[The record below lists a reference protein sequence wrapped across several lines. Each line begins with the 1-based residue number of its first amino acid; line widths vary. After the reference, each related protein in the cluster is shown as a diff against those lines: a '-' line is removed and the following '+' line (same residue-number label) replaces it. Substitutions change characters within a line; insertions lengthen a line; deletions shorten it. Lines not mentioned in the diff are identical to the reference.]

1 LKEED
6 SEQEE
11 RMIRLSEPE
20 LFAMAEKHRDSD
32 TVISAIFTSHPV
44 FFVILVLFL
53 LLLLLFFSNEI
64 GTTTE
69 RLVNSQSRTSLK
81 TGKIFLAAGSLS
93 LSRLLALAN
102 NLSKKRT
109 LFF

>member
-44 FFVILVLFL
+44 FFCYFGVVFIIIVIVFL
-53 LLLLLFFSNEI
+53 
-64 GTTTE
+64 
-69 RLVNSQSRTSLK
+69 
-81 TGKIFLAAGSLS
+81 
-93 LSRLLALAN
+93 
-102 NLSKKRT
+102 
-109 LFF
+109 